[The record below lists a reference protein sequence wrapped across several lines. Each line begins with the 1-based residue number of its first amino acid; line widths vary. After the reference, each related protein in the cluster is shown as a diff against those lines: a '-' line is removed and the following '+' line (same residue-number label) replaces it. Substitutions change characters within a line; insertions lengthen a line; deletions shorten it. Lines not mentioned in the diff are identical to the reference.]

1 MYNINTYYGK
11 EVTSYYINELRTT
24 CNVKSNHNIH
34 ILRI

>member
-11 EVTSYYINELRTT
+11 EITSQYINENRT
-24 CNVKSNHNIH
+24 CDIKSNHNIH